1 MKKDELTTENP
12 ADAKSVLPAVR
23 IIIEPELP
31 IGTEFWIMK
40 NNRPELGLIAA
51 YNVYVTSCV
60 DRNRGWHDQLFG
72 RWLNRKQK
80 EVWEYSYSYEVKLDT
95 EIIKF
100 GIEKKNGV
108 WWLLD
113 KRVYF
118 SLDELKAAL

>member
-1 MKKDELTTENP
+1 MENVNLKNETP
-12 ADAKSVLPAVR
+12 ADAKPVLPAVR
-23 IIIEPELP
+23 IVIEPELP

-60 DRNRGWHDQLFG
+60 DSNRGWHEQLFG
-72 RWLNRKQK
+72 RWLNKKQK
-80 EVWEYSYSYEVKLDT
+80 EVWKYSYSYEVKLDT

-113 KRVYF
+113 RRVYF
-118 SLDELKAAL
+118 SLGELKAAL